1 MMFGLLDRLGAT
13 LAAIAGLIVGAA
25 VTFAVLQLYDAWI
38 DDPAVARA
46 AREGFVAASEKLA
59 LQGQIEE
66 MRRQFKVAEAA
77 AAGDRARAKAA
88 NREADDAWKRY
99 EAAVA
104 ADGGDDGCRVTDGDL
119 GWLRHVRPAP
129 HDSLP

>member
-1 MMFGLLDRLGAT
+1 MFGLIDKIGTMA
-13 LAAIAGLIVGAA
+13 AAIAGVAAGALMTAALMGLYVWLIH
-25 VTFAVLQLYDAWI
+25 
-38 DDPAVARA
+38 DPAVASA

-77 AAGDRARAKAA
+77 AASDLARTEAA
-88 NREADDAWKRY
+88 NREADDAWKQY

-104 ADGGDDGCRVTDGDL
+104 ADAGDDGCRVTDDDL
-119 GWLRHVRPAP
+119 DWLRRSRPAP
-129 HDSLP
+129 RGGVK

>member
-1 MMFGLLDRLGAT
+1 MLGLLNKLGAT
-13 LAAIAGLIVGAA
+13 IAAIAGLVAGATF
-25 VTFAVLQLYDAWI
+25 TFAVLGFYDAWI

-77 AAGDRARAKAA
+77 AAGDRARAEAA

-104 ADGGDDGCRVTDGDL
+104 ADGGNDGCRVTDGDL
-119 GWLRHVRPAP
+119 DWLRHARPAP
-129 HDSLP
+129 HGGLP

>member
-1 MMFGLLDRLGAT
+1 MMFGLLDKLGAT
-13 LAAIAGLIVGAA
+13 VAAVAGLIVGAA
-25 VTFAVLQLYDAWI
+25 VTFAALQLYDAWI

-46 AREGFVAASEKLA
+46 AREGFVAASEKMA

-77 AAGDRARAKAA
+77 AASDLVRAEAA
-88 NREADDAWKRY
+88 NRDADDAWKRY

-104 ADGGDDGCRVTDGDL
+104 ADGGDDGCHVTDGDL
-119 GWLRHVRPAP
+119 DWLRHARPAP
-129 HDSLP
+129 RDGLP

>member
-1 MMFGLLDRLGAT
+1 MLDLLGKLGST
-13 LAAIAGLIVGAA
+13 AAVLAGLVVGAA
-25 VTFAVLQLYDAWI
+25 VAFAVLQLYDAFI
-38 DDPAVARA
+38 DDPAVTRA
-46 AREGFVAASEKLA
+46 AREGLVAASEKLA

-66 MRRQFKVAEAA
+66 MRRQFKLAEATA
-77 AAGDRARAKAA
+77 ASDRARAAAA

-119 GWLRHVRPAP
+119 DWLRHARPAP
-129 HDSLP
+129 YGSLP

>member
-1 MMFGLLDRLGAT
+1 MLGLLNKLGAT
-13 LAAIAGLIVGAA
+13 VAAVTGLIVGAA
-25 VTFAVLQLYDAWI
+25 ITFAVTQLYDAWI

-66 MRRQFKVAEAA
+66 MRRQFKLAETAA
-77 AAGDRARAKAA
+77 ASDRARAEAA
-88 NREADDAWKRY
+88 SRDADDAWKRY

-119 GWLRHVRPAP
+119 DWLRYARPAP
-129 HDSLP
+129 HSGIK

>member
-1 MMFGLLDRLGAT
+1 MFGLLDRLGAT
-13 LAAIAGLIVGAA
+13 VAAIAGLIVGAA
-25 VTFAVLQLYDAWI
+25 ATFVVHSLYDAWV

-77 AAGDRARAKAA
+77 AASDRARAEAA
-88 NREADDAWKRY
+88 NRDADDAWKRY

-104 ADGGDDGCRVTDGDL
+104 ADGGDDGCRVTDDDL
-119 GWLRHVRPAP
+119 GWLRNARPAP
-129 HDSLP
+129 SDGVK

>member
-1 MMFGLLDRLGAT
+1 MFGLLDRIGAT
-13 LAAIAGLIVGAA
+13 VAAVAGLIVGAA
-25 VTFAVLQLYDAWI
+25 ITFVALSLYDAWI

-46 AREGFVAASEKLA
+46 AREGFVAAAEKLA

-77 AAGDRARAKAA
+77 AAGDRARAEAA
-88 NREADDAWKRY
+88 NRDADDAWKRY

-104 ADGGDDGCRVTDGDL
+104 ADGGDDGCRVTDDDL
-119 GWLRHVRPAP
+119 DWLRHARPAP
-129 HDSLP
+129 RDGLP

>member
-1 MMFGLLDRLGAT
+1 MMFGLLDKLGAT
-13 LAAIAGLIVGAA
+13 VAAVAGLIFGAG
-25 VTFAVLQLYDAWI
+25 VTFAALQLYDTWI

-77 AAGDRARAKAA
+77 AASDRARAEAA
-88 NREADDAWKRY
+88 NKDADDAWKRY

-119 GWLRHVRPAP
+119 DWLRYARPAP
-129 HDSLP
+129 RDGLP

>member
-1 MMFGLLDRLGAT
+1 MLGLLDRLGAT
-13 LAAIAGLIVGAA
+13 VAAVVGLIVGAT
-25 VTFAVLQLYDAWI
+25 VTFAAFQLHDAWI

-66 MRRQFKVAEAA
+66 MRRQFKVAEVA
-77 AAGDRARAKAA
+77 AAGDRARAEAA

-119 GWLRHVRPAP
+119 DWLRQSRPAS
-129 HDSLP
+129 DGGVN

>member
-1 MMFGLLDRLGAT
+1 MLGLLDRLGAT
-13 LAAIAGLIVGAA
+13 VAAVVGLIVGAT
-25 VTFAVLQLYDAWI
+25 VTFAAFQLHDAWI

-77 AAGDRARAKAA
+77 AAGDRARAEAA
-88 NREADDAWKRY
+88 NRDADDAWKRY
-99 EAAVA
+99 EAAVV

-119 GWLRHVRPAP
+119 DWLRRSRGKAG
-129 HDSLP
+129 DGLP

>member
-1 MMFGLLDRLGAT
+1 MLGLIGKIGS
-13 LAAIAGLIVGAA
+13 AAAVLAGLVVGAA
-25 VTFAVLQLYDAWI
+25 ITFVLLGVYDAWI
-38 DDPAVARA
+38 DDPAVART

-59 LQGQIEE
+59 LQGQVDE
-66 MRRQFKVAEAA
+66 MRRQFKLAEATA
-77 AAGDRARAKAA
+77 ASDRARAEAA

-119 GWLRHVRPAP
+119 DWLRHARQAP
-129 HDSLP
+129 HGSLP

>member
-1 MMFGLLDRLGAT
+1 MLGLLNKLGAT
-13 LAAIAGLIVGAA
+13 VAAVTGLIVGAA
-25 VTFAVLQLYDAWI
+25 ITFAVTQLYDAWI

-77 AAGDRARAKAA
+77 AAGDRARAEAA

-104 ADGGDDGCRVTDGDL
+104 ADGGDDGCRVTDDDL
-119 GWLRHVRPAP
+119 GWLRNARPAP
-129 HDSLP
+129 RDGLP

>member
-1 MMFGLLDRLGAT
+1 MLGLLNKLGAT
-13 LAAIAGLIVGAA
+13 VAAIAGLVVGAA
-25 VTFAVLQLYDAWI
+25 ITFAALSLYDAWI

-59 LQGQIEE
+59 LEGQIQE
-66 MRRQFKVAEAA
+66 MRRQFKLAETAA
-77 AAGDRARAKAA
+77 ASDRARAEAA
-88 NREADDAWKRY
+88 SRDADDAWKRY

-119 GWLRHVRPAP
+119 GWLRNARPAP
-129 HDSLP
+129 HGGIK

>member
-1 MMFGLLDRLGAT
+1 MLGLLGKIGST
-13 LAAIAGLIVGAA
+13 AAVLAGLVVGAA
-25 VTFAVLQLYDAWI
+25 VTFALLDVYDAWI
-38 DDPAVARA
+38 DDPAVAGA

-66 MRRQFKVAEAA
+66 MRRQFKLAEATA
-77 AAGDRARAKAA
+77 ASDRARAEAA

-104 ADGGDDGCRVTDGDL
+104 ADSGDDGCRVTDGDL
-119 GWLRHVRPAP
+119 DWLRHARPAP
-129 HDSLP
+129 HGSLP

>member
-1 MMFGLLDRLGAT
+1 MLGLLDKIGTMA
-13 LAAIAGLIVGAA
+13 AAIAGIVAGALMTAALMGLYVWLIH
-25 VTFAVLQLYDAWI
+25 
-38 DDPAVARA
+38 DPAVASA

-77 AAGDRARAKAA
+77 AASDLARAEAA
-88 NREADDAWKRY
+88 NREADDAWKQY

-104 ADGGDDGCRVTDGDL
+104 ADAGDDGCRVTDGDL
-119 GWLRHVRPAP
+119 DWLRRARPAP
-129 HDSLP
+129 YGSVK

>member
-1 MMFGLLDRLGAT
+1 MFGLLDRLGAT
-13 LAAIAGLIVGAA
+13 VAAVAGLIVGAA
-25 VTFAVLQLYDAWI
+25 VTFAALQLYDAWV

-77 AAGDRARAKAA
+77 AASDRARAEAA
-88 NREADDAWKRY
+88 SRDADDAWKRY

-104 ADGGDDGCRVTDGDL
+104 ADGGNDGCRVTDDDL
-119 GWLRHVRPAP
+119 GWLRNARPAP
-129 HDSLP
+129 HSGIK